1 MLLAWQGSIVGDRPY
16 TQLEGT
22 GAYICAQVC
31 LTPKAL
37 TSSRVFC
44 GSEILTHPS
53 PAKGVSQSPVRG
65 PGETP
70 RSPGVSLVAEFCPS
84 KLQGREGPLGV
95 L

>member
-31 LTPKAL
+31 LTSKPL

-44 GSEILTHPS
+44 GSEILTRPS
-53 PAKGVSQSPVRG
+53 LPPPQRVSVG
-65 PGETP
+65 A
-70 RSPGVSLVAEFCPS
+70 L
-84 KLQGREGPLGV
+84 
-95 L
+95 